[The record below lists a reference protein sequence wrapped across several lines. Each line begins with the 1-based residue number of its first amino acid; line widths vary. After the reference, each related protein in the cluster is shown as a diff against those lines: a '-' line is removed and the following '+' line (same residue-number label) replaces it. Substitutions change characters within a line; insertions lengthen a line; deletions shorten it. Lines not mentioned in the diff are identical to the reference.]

1 MLKTKYIVVIT
12 LVASISIIGAVFAN
26 YYIGRVRALAPPIVE
41 LSIHGLNQTYHTG
54 DKIDFYVH
62 LKANKGC
69 DGAKVEVL
77 KLTSFLH
84 DNNQVIQTNQLV
96 RSCGVGMS
104 PGIEQDW
111 HVGENMLIGVDPPII
126 LNQTGIYQIRASMG
140 DTIVNSTVFS
150 MVQ

>member
-1 MLKTKYIVVIT
+1 MRIKYIVTIV
-12 LVASISIIGAVFAN
+12 LVASIAIIGAVFTN
-26 YYIGRVRALAPPIVE
+26 YYIGRARELAPPIVE
-41 LSIHGLNQTYHTG
+41 LSIHGLNQTYHHG
-54 DKIDFYVH
+54 DTVDFYVR
-62 LKANKGC
+62 LKADKGC

-84 DNNQVIQTNQLV
+84 DNYQVIQTNQLV

-104 PGIEQDW
+104 PGIDQDW

-150 MVQ
+150 VVQ